1 MLNLYVKLDIGVVLK
16 YNNMKIS
23 LNKICS
29 LVIFTFCLLAGD
41 TYHVMARDREQKYKL
56 VFREEFNLPDG
67 SQPNPKLW
75 SRVPRANNLWAKWN
89 SDTADVVFIKNGRL
103 VCRVIPNTN
112 PADTAMMLA
121 GAVFTKHKFA
131 FKYGKIEV
139 RMRTNLLKGN
149 FPAAWIM
156 PQVPGNPYR
165 YGEVDLIE
173 YFGNEGIA
181 RQTIHSHRT
190 AILKKSDQKTVF
202 MTRNISRDKWHVYGL
217 EWTPHALVTSIDGE
231 TTGCYLKSDDPVK
244 LEEGQWSFDRSFFII
259 LNQSVGYGNWH
270 APDPHATYETEF
282 DWVRIYQREKDIT
295 YY

>member
-1 MLNLYVKLDIGVVLK
+1 MYFVKPVCKTGYRCYSK
-16 YNNMKIS
+16 YNNMRINFKKIF
-23 LNKICS
+23 S
-29 LVIFTFCLLAGD
+29 LVIFTFSLLAGD

-139 RMRTNLLKGN
+139 RMRTNLQKGN
-149 FPAAWIM
+149 F
-156 PQVPGNPYR
+156 
-165 YGEVDLIE
+165 
-173 YFGNEGIA
+173 
-181 RQTIHSHRT
+181 H
-190 AILKKSDQKTVF
+190 
-202 MTRNISRDKWHVYGL
+202 RDKWHVYGL
-217 EWTPHALVTSIDGE
+217 EWTPHTLVTSIDGE

-270 APDPHATYETEF
+270 APDPQAIYETEF

>member
-1 MLNLYVKLDIGVVLK
+1 MRINFK
-16 YNNMKIS
+16 
-23 LNKICS
+23 KICS
-29 LVIFTFCLLAGD
+29 LVIFTFCFLAGD
-41 TYHVMARDREQKYKL
+41 TYHVMARDRVQKYKL

-75 SRVPRANNLWAKWN
+75 SRVTRAKNLWAKWN
-89 SDTADVVFIKNGRL
+89 SDTTDVVFIRNGRL

-121 GAVFTKHKFA
+121 GAVFTKNKFA
-131 FKYGKIEV
+131 FKYGKLEV
-139 RMRTNLLKGN
+139 RMRTNLQKGN

-156 PQVPGNPYR
+156 PQVPGSPYR

-173 YFGNEGIA
+173 YFGDEGIA
-181 RQTIHSHRT
+181 RQTFHSHRT
-190 AILKKSDQKTVF
+190 AILKKSGDKTVF
-202 MTRNISRDKWHVYGL
+202 LTRNIERDKWHVYGL
-217 EWTPHALVTSIDGE
+217 EWTPHALITYIDGE
-231 TTGCYLKSDDPVK
+231 TTGCYLKSNDPVK
-244 LEEGQWSFDRSFFII
+244 LEEGQWTFDRSFFII

-295 YY
+295 YYESVN